1 MRGTAALAAA
11 AVGKRSPA
19 AVILRVLGLSNC
31 GRDRRRFYRVS
42 SGHRTGS
49 CGGEPVEITEIEKN
63 GCGTKVKIH
72 CDAFNLQ
79 T

>member
-31 GRDRRRFYRVS
+31 GRDRRRFDRVS
-42 SGHRTGS
+42 SGRRIGS
-49 CGGEPVEITEIEKN
+49 CGGGPVEITRSKKRVRDKGKN
-63 GCGTKVKIH
+63 T
-72 CDAFNLQ
+72 L
-79 T
+79 